1 MSWLQ
6 LLPQWLDSNFSA
18 AAKMCT
24 QCSVLVPCRDVL
36 LHNHNRPMFGVIDQS
51 NPKSAEF
58 EKASILS
65 AR

>member
-1 MSWLQ
+1 MLI
-6 LLPQWLDSNFSA
+6 LY
-18 AAKMCT
+18 
-24 QCSVLVPCRDVL
+24 RDVL

-65 AR
+65 ARCEP